1 MDKDKL
7 KDVGYAI
14 TKAGLGS
21 IPIAG
26 AAASELLSLI
36 VASPLEKRRDKW
48 MIEIG
53 ERLKKL
59 EDKGTINLESLKDNP
74 SFIDTILQTTQL
86 AIRTSDNEKIGL
98 FQNVLINSALIETPD
113 QAETQIFLNLIETFT
128 TWHIRIL
135 KLFDNPPNWL
145 KSNNKTIPNF
155 MGAGLSSILE
165 IAYPEL
171 TGRSDFYNL
180 IWDDLHRAGLHNS
193 GSLKTIMSSN
203 GLMANRTTEFGK
215 RFLRFIEISDTEQ

>member
-7 KDVGYAI
+7 KDVVYAI

-36 VASPLEKRRDKW
+36 VASPLEKRRGKW

-53 ERLKKL
+53 ERLKRL
-59 EDKGTINLESLKDNP
+59 EDKGIINLESLKDNP

-86 AIRTSDNEKIGL
+86 ALRTSDYEKIGL
-98 FQNVLINSALIETPD
+98 FQNVLINSALGDTPD

-135 KLFDNPPNWL
+135 KLFDNPSNWL
-145 KSNNKTIPNF
+145 NDNNKTIPNF

-171 TGRSDFYNL
+171 IGRNDFYNL

-193 GSLKTIMSSN
+193 GSLQTIMSSN
-203 GLMANRTTEFGK
+203 GLMVNRTTEFGK
-215 RFLRFIEISDTEQ
+215 RFLRFIEISDTNK